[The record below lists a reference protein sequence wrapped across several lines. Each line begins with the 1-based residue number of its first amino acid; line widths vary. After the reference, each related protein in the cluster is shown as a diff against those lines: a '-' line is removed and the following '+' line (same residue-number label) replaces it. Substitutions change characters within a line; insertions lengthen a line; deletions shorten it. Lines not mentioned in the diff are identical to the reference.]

1 MTKAEL
7 LNKVTLNERELQ
19 VFGGKVIIRDLT
31 VKEMMEVSELEGN
44 DAMFKM
50 ISSAMVKPKMT
61 TKELEAFSGLYVDDL
76 TKIVEAVTPS
86 ETK

>member
-7 LNKVTLNERELQ
+7 LKKVNLNERELQ
-19 VFGGKVIIRDLT
+19 AFGGKILIRDLT
-31 VKEMMEVSELEGN
+31 VKEMMEVSELDGT

-61 TKELEAFSGLYVDDL
+61 TEELEAFSGMYVDDL
-76 TKIVEAVTPS
+76 TKIVEAVTPHGS
-86 ETK
+86 K